1 MKKTTTR
8 KQKTTTRKRSTAAV
22 RGRAS
27 GSARTS
33 KARAAT
39 SEQVE
44 RQVSQLDW
52 KDLTASFAGAARGA
66 GGIPES
72 VLREYFGA
80 EEHERL
86 RQLAEFSRTVRS
98 RSAPLGNVIF
108 LHGITGSDLGV
119 AAGAG
124 NPDDVWVN
132 FFRLIKGWID
142 RLKLAADGSKED
154 DPTWRV
160 VATGVNKRYYARA
173 VLALGG
179 RWNVTP
185 FAYDWR
191 KDIDESSNELAKL
204 IRSDF
209 QGKPVHLVAHSM
221 GGLVCRNFIRL
232 HPDLWEAIK
241 DPALVHGGRL
251 IMLGTPNYGSFCIPQ
266 VMTGQDKMI
275 DLLATL
281 DVKHDLGELLDVTNS
296 FVGSYM
302 MLPAPAKLTPA
313 LQKLYRSETWGENA
327 VRISQR
333 HLDRAYQFHHDLEAA
348 PTIDPTRMTYIAGC
362 RQATLSGLKI
372 ANSGDFDYEL
382 TYAGDGRVPHD
393 LGLLQGVPNYYVD
406 EAHGDLARNESV
418 IAAVDE
424 LLERGHTTT
433 LDTQVLRAVARAA
446 PTMRDYRTPE
456 DKQLIEDLA
465 KLARRAEDTH
475 QAVRGTGV
483 RVDATHEVAALRASF
498 TDSEARFAEDA
509 IVKAALGSRGRPSPP
524 EVKPRT
530 SLPAGAEHK
539 PINVTL
545 VQGDITEVEAPL
557 VVVGHYKGV
566 PPTHAVGAIDLK
578 LNHWIERAGRLG
590 MIGGDL
596 GETFF
601 VPNVA
606 KAFRAGG
613 AVLAGMGEFG
623 KFTRDDLVLLMS
635 NVTIGVSALGLKS
648 YASVLIGSGDGNL
661 DRPTA
666 LKAFLEGVAA
676 GADRF
681 EKESGGKSVASRSL
695 TIVEKYDAPFK
706 SLEAE
711 LRRLAAP
718 NAAVAG
724 DATPRGRKAT
734 RRRGKAEPVDEA
746 VASAPITLTVKK
758 SARKAAK
765 SAQRDQGDAS
775 GGSQSS
781 LDEVRLTVE
790 QLKEGTFRFSAL
802 SETAV
807 VPVREVEI
815 NAIFARGAADRLMTS
830 TTRDEQIK
838 FGELLYTYLVPE
850 DFHRMIDSG
859 KPLKLILDRSTA
871 SYPWEMACFRST
883 QDPISPRS
891 LGVELRVSR
900 QFRTLLASAPGIK
913 PVLNRN
919 IKVLIIADPAR
930 EPDYQLPGAR
940 REGREVAS
948 VFRNF
953 PAKQHGIFIEVEEH
967 IGPDQ
972 CDPVEVLAALLSG
985 VFDVVHYAGH
995 GNYDPDNP
1003 AGSGWIFGKDCV
1015 LSAREIF
1022 RARRVPRLVFAN
1034 ACFSAVTTRGQALS
1048 PDEQSKGLASIAQA
1062 FFERGVSNYI
1072 GSGWPVNDE
1081 QATKLART
1089 FYTDLLTG
1097 TPICDALRAGREA
1110 ISGYG
1115 NTWGAYQHYGNP
1127 NDIVIKVDRERDSGQ
1142 E

>member
-1 MKKTTTR
+1 MKKTT
-8 KQKTTTRKRSTAAV
+8 KTKRSTAAT
-22 RGRAS
+22 RKPATRAAAPAAK
-27 GSARTS
+27 ART
-33 KARAAT
+33 AAAV
-39 SEQVE
+39 EVE
-44 RQVSQLDW
+44 RRVSGLDW
-52 KDLTASFAGAARGA
+52 KDLAAGLGGATRGA

-72 VLREYFGA
+72 DLRDYFGA
-80 EEHERL
+80 EELERL
-86 RQLAEFSRTVRS
+86 QQLAEFSQTVRS

-119 AAGAG
+119 AAGSG
-124 NPDDVWVN
+124 KPDDVWVN
-132 FFRLIKGWID
+132 FFRLINGRID
-142 RLKLAADGSKED
+142 RLKLAADGAKEA

-160 VATGVNKRYYARA
+160 VPMGVNKRYYARA

-191 KDIDESSNELAKL
+191 KDIDDSSNELAKL
-204 IRSDF
+204 IRRDF

-232 HPDLWEAIK
+232 HPDLWEAMK
-241 DPALVHGGRL
+241 DPGLMRGGRL
-251 IMLGTPNYGSFCIPQ
+251 IMLGTPNYGSFSIPQ

-275 DLLATL
+275 SLLATL
-281 DVKHDLGELLDVTNS
+281 DVRHDLGELLDVTNS

-327 VRISQR
+327 GPVSQR

-348 PTIDPTRMTYIAGC
+348 APTIDPTRMSYVAGC

-372 ANSGDFDYEL
+372 ANRGDFDYEL
-382 TYAGDGRVPHD
+382 TYAGDGRVPHE
-393 LGLLQGVPNYYVD
+393 LGLLKDVPTYYVD

-424 LLERGHTTT
+424 LLERGHTAT
-433 LDTQVLRAVARAA
+433 LGTQVLRAIARAA
-446 PTMRDYRTPE
+446 PTMREYRTPE
-456 DKQLIEDLA
+456 DRQLIEDLGR
-465 KLARRAEDTH
+465 LARKAEETH
-475 QAVRGTGV
+475 QAVRGTAA
-483 RVDATHEVAALRASF
+483 RTDETAERAALRATF
-498 TDSEARFAEDA
+498 TDDEARFAEDA
-509 IVKAALGSRGRPSPP
+509 IVKAALGSRGRPSRQM
-524 EVKPRT
+524 VVHSMSTAVR
-530 SLPAGAEHK
+530 AQIK

-545 VQGDITEVEAPL
+545 LQGDITEVEAPL

-566 PPTHAVGAIDLK
+566 PPSQAVGAIDLK
-578 LNHWIERAGRLG
+578 LDHWIERAGRLG
-590 MIGGDL
+590 MIGGNL

-606 KAFRAGG
+606 NAFKAGG

-623 KFTRDDLVLLMS
+623 NFTRDDLVLLMS
-635 NVTIGVSALGLKS
+635 NVTMGVSALGLKG
-648 YASVLIGSGDGNL
+648 YASVLIGSGEGNL
-661 DRPTA
+661 DRETA

-681 EKESGGKSVASRSL
+681 EKESDGKREASRSL
-695 TIVEKYDAPFK
+695 TIVEKDPGLFK
-706 SLEAE
+706 SLEE
-711 LRRLAAP
+711 QLRRLAGPETAG
-718 NAAVAG
+718 AG
-724 DATPRGRKAT
+724 DELSRGRKAT
-734 RRRGKAEPVDEA
+734 RQPGKASRIDEA
-746 VASAPITLTVKK
+746 AANAPITLTVKK
-758 SARKAAK
+758 GARSVAK
-765 SAQRDQGDAS
+765 SEQRDKAGTRGDV
-775 GGSQSS
+775 QSS

-790 QLKEGTFRFSAL
+790 QFKEGTFRFSAL

-807 VPVREVEI
+807 VPVRDVEI
-815 NAIFARGAADRLMTS
+815 NATFARGAADRLMSS

-859 KPLKLILDRSTA
+859 KPLKLILDRSSA
-871 SYPWEMACFRST
+871 SYPWEMACFRSA
-883 QDPISPRS
+883 QNPNSVLS
-891 LGVELRVSR
+891 LGVHLRMTR
-900 QFRTLLASAPGIK
+900 QFRTLLSSAPGMK

-919 IKVLIIADPAR
+919 LKVLIIADPAR

-953 PAKQHGIFIEVEEH
+953 PAKQRGIFVEVDEH

-972 CDPVEVLAALLSG
+972 CDPVEILALLLSG
-985 VFDVVHYAGH
+985 EFDIVHYAGH
-995 GNYDPDNP
+995 GDYDKDNP

-1022 RARRVPRLVFAN
+1022 RARKVPRLVFAN
-1034 ACFSAVTTRGQALS
+1034 ACFSAVTTKGQALS
-1048 PDEQSKGLASIAQA
+1048 ADEQSKGLASIAQA

-1089 FYTDLLTG
+1089 FYEGLLTG
-1097 TPICDALRAGREA
+1097 KPICDALQAGRRE

-1115 NTWGAYQHYGNP
+1115 DTWGAYQHYGNP
-1127 NDIVIKVDRERDSGQ
+1127 NDIVLKVDK
-1142 E
+1142 

>member
-1 MKKTTTR
+1 M
-8 KQKTTTRKRSTAAV
+8 
-22 RGRAS
+22 
-27 GSARTS
+27 
-33 KARAAT
+33 
-39 SEQVE
+39 
-44 RQVSQLDW
+44 
-52 KDLTASFAGAARGA
+52 
-66 GGIPES
+66 
-72 VLREYFGA
+72 
-80 EEHERL
+80 
-86 RQLAEFSRTVRS
+86 RS

-119 AAGAG
+119 AAGSG
-124 NPDDVWVN
+124 KPDDVWVN
-132 FFRLIKGWID
+132 FFRLIIGRID
-142 RLKLAADGSKED
+142 RLKLAADGAKEAD
-154 DPTWRV
+154 STWRV
-160 VATGVNKRYYARA
+160 VPTGVNKRYYARA
-173 VLALGG
+173 VLTLGG

-191 KDIDESSNELAKL
+191 KDIDDSSNELAKL
-204 IRSDF
+204 IRRDF

-232 HPDLWEAIK
+232 HPDLWEAMK
-241 DPALVHGGRL
+241 DPGLVQGGRL

-281 DVKHDLGELLDVTNS
+281 DVRHDLREVLDVTNS

-302 MLPAPAKLTPA
+302 MLPAPGKLTPV
-313 LQKLYRSETWGENA
+313 LQKLYRSETWGEIA
-327 VRISQR
+327 GLVSQR

-348 PTIDPTRMTYIAGC
+348 APTIDPARMTYVAGC

-372 ANSGDFDYEL
+372 ASRGDFDYEL

-393 LGLLQGVPNYYVD
+393 LGLLKDVPTYYVD
-406 EAHGDLARNESV
+406 EVHGDLARNESV

-424 LLERGHTTT
+424 LLERGHSAT
-433 LDTQVLRAVARAA
+433 LGTQVLRAIARAV

-456 DKQLIEDLA
+456 DRQLIEDLGR
-465 KLARRAEDTH
+465 LARRAEETH
-475 QAVRGTGV
+475 QAVRGTGLHADETGE
-483 RVDATHEVAALRASF
+483 RVALRATF
-498 TDSEARFAEDA
+498 TDDQVRFAEDA
-509 IVKAALGSRGRPSPP
+509 IVKAALGSRSRPSQRMVVPP
-524 EVKPRT
+524 
-530 SLPAGAEHK
+530 LPPAVRARIK

-545 VQGDITEVEAPL
+545 LQGDITEVKAPL
-557 VVVGHYKGV
+557 VVVGHYKGI
-566 PPTHAVGAIDLK
+566 PPTRAVGAIDLK

-590 MIGGDL
+590 MIGGNL

-606 KAFRAGG
+606 HALKAGG

-635 NVTIGVSALGLKS
+635 NVTMGVSALGLKG
-648 YASVLIGSGDGNL
+648 YASVLIGSGEGNL
-661 DRPTA
+661 DRETA

-681 EKESGGKSVASRSL
+681 EKESDGALEASRSI

-706 SLEAE
+706 SLEE
-711 LRRLAAP
+711 QLRRLADSETP
-718 NAAVAG
+718 KAG
-724 DATPRGRKAT
+724 DKPSRGRKA
-734 RRRGKAEPVDEA
+734 RRHPGKASGIDEA
-746 VASAPITLTVKK
+746 AAHAPIRLIVEKCKK
-758 SARKAAK
+758 TARSVAK
-765 SAQRDQGDAS
+765 PQQRDIVGEGADVQL
-775 GGSQSS
+775 S

-790 QLKEGTFRFSAL
+790 QIKEGTFRFSAL
-802 SETAV
+802 AETAV
-807 VPVREVEI
+807 VPVRDVEI
-815 NAIFARGAADRLMTS
+815 NATFARGTADRLMSS

-871 SYPWEMACFRST
+871 SYPWEMACFRSA
-883 QDPISPRS
+883 QNPNRVSS
-891 LGVELRVSR
+891 LGVDLRLTR
-900 QFRTLLASAPGIK
+900 QFRTLLSSAPGMK
-913 PVLNRN
+913 PVLNRTL
-919 IKVLIIADPAR
+919 KVLIIADPAR

-953 PAKQHGIFIEVEEH
+953 PEKQHGISVEVEEH

-972 CDPVEVLAALLSG
+972 CDPVEILALLLSG
-985 VFDVVHYAGH
+985 TFDIVHYAGH
-995 GNYDPDNP
+995 GDYDKDNP
-1003 AGSGWIFGKDCV
+1003 TASGWIFGKDCV
-1015 LSAREIF
+1015 LSAKEIF

-1048 PDEQSKGLASIAQA
+1048 ADEQSKGLASIAQA

-1081 QATKLART
+1081 QATKLARM
-1089 FYTDLLTG
+1089 FYEGLLTG
-1097 TPICDALRAGREA
+1097 NPICDALQAGREE
-1110 ISGYG
+1110 INGYG
-1115 NTWGAYQHYGNP
+1115 DTWGAYQHYGNP
-1127 NDIVIKVDRERDSGQ
+1127 SDIVVKVDK
-1142 E
+1142 

>member
-1 MKKTTTR
+1 MKKTTRATR
-8 KQKTTTRKRSTAAV
+8 STATTRKPATRAAASAAKARTAAAV
-22 RGRAS
+22 
-27 GSARTS
+27 
-33 KARAAT
+33 
-39 SEQVE
+39 EVE
-44 RQVSQLDW
+44 RRVSGLDW
-52 KDLTASFAGAARGA
+52 KDLAAGLGGATRGA

-72 VLREYFGA
+72 ALRDYFGP
-80 EEHERL
+80 EEFERL
-86 RQLAEFSRTVRS
+86 RQLVGFSQTVRS
-98 RSAPLGNVIF
+98 RSAPLGNVIL

-119 AAGAG
+119 VAGSG
-124 NPDDVWVN
+124 KPDDVWLN
-132 FFRLIKGWID
+132 FFRLINGRID
-142 RLKLAADGSKED
+142 RLKLAADGAREA

-160 VATGVNKRYYARA
+160 VLTGVNKRYYAPA
-173 VLALGG
+173 VLTLGG

-185 FAYDWR
+185 FPYDWR
-191 KDIDESSNELAKL
+191 KDIDDSSNELAKL
-204 IRSDF
+204 IRRDF

-241 DPALVHGGRL
+241 DPGLVHGGRL

-275 DLLATL
+275 SLLATL
-281 DVKHDLGELLDVTNS
+281 DVRHDLGELLAITNS

-327 VRISQR
+327 GLVSQR

-348 PTIDPTRMTYIAGC
+348 AATIDPTRMIYVAGC

-372 ANSGDFDYEL
+372 ANRGDFDYDL

-393 LGLLQGVPNYYVD
+393 LGLLKDVPSYYVD

-418 IAAVDE
+418 IAAIDE

-433 LDTQVLRAVARAA
+433 LGTQVLRAIARAA
-446 PTMRDYRTPE
+446 PTMREYRTPE
-456 DKQLIEDLA
+456 DGQLIEDLGR
-465 KLARRAEDTH
+465 LARKAEETH
-475 QAVRGTGV
+475 QAVRGGRV
-483 RVDATHEVAALRASF
+483 RAEETTERTALRATF
-498 TDSEARFAEDA
+498 TDDEARFAEDA
-509 IVKAALGSRGRPSPP
+509 IIKAALGSRGRPSQQMVVQPM
-524 EVKPRT
+524 
-530 SLPAGAEHK
+530 SLAVRAQIK

-566 PPTHAVGAIDLK
+566 PPTRAVGAIDDK

-590 MIGGDL
+590 MIGGNL

-606 KAFRAGG
+606 NAFKAGG

-635 NVTIGVSALGLKS
+635 NVTVGVSALGLKG
-648 YASVLIGSGDGNL
+648 YASVLIGSGEGNL
-661 DRPTA
+661 DRETA

-676 GADRF
+676 GAERF
-681 EKESGGKSVASRSL
+681 EKESDGAVAASRSL

-706 SLEAE
+706 SLEE
-711 LRRLAAP
+711 QLRRLAGPQTAG
-718 NAAVAG
+718 AG
-724 DATPRGRKAT
+724 DERSRGRKAK
-734 RRRGKAEPVDEA
+734 RHPGRAPRIDEA
-746 VASAPITLTVKK
+746 AANAPITLIVKK
-758 SARKAAK
+758 GTPPVAK
-765 SAQRDQGDAS
+765 SKQRDKAGKSGDV
-775 GGSQSS
+775 QSR

-790 QLKEGTFRFSAL
+790 QFKEGTFRFSAL
-802 SETAV
+802 AETAV
-807 VPVREVEI
+807 VPVRDVEI
-815 NAIFARGAADRLMTS
+815 NATFAKGTAERLMRS

-859 KPLKLILDRSTA
+859 KPLKLILDRNTA
-871 SYPWEMACFRST
+871 SYPWEMACLRSA
-883 QDPISPRS
+883 QNPNRVSS
-891 LGVELRVSR
+891 LGVDLRVTR
-900 QFRTLLASAPGIK
+900 QFRTLLSSAPGIK

-919 IKVLIIADPAR
+919 LKVLIIADPAW

-940 REGREVAS
+940 REGREVAR

-953 PAKQHGIFIEVEEH
+953 PAKQHGIFVEVEEH

-972 CDPVEVLAALLSG
+972 CDPVEILALLLSG
-985 VFDVVHYAGH
+985 AFDIVHYAGH
-995 GNYDPDNP
+995 GDYDKDNP

-1022 RARRVPRLVFAN
+1022 RARKVPRLVFAN

-1048 PDEQSKGLASIAQA
+1048 ADEQSRGLASIAQA

-1089 FYTDLLTG
+1089 FYEGLLTG
-1097 TPICDALRAGREA
+1097 KPICDALQAGRAE
-1110 ISGYG
+1110 ISAYG
-1115 NTWGAYQHYGNP
+1115 DTWGAYQHYGNP
-1127 NDIVIKVDRERDSGQ
+1127 NDIVLKVDK
-1142 E
+1142 

>member
-1 MKKTTTR
+1 MKKTT
-8 KQKTTTRKRSTAAV
+8 KAKRSTAAT
-22 RGRAS
+22 RKPATRA
-27 GSARTS
+27 A
-33 KARAAT
+33 ARAAKART
-39 SEQVE
+39 AEAVEVE
-44 RQVSQLDW
+44 RRVSGLDW
-52 KDLTASFAGAARGA
+52 KDLAAGLGGATRGA

-72 VLREYFGA
+72 DLRDYFGA
-80 EEHERL
+80 EEFERL
-86 RQLAEFSRTVRS
+86 QQLAGFSQTVRS

-119 AAGAG
+119 AAGSG
-124 NPDDVWVN
+124 KPDDVWVN
-132 FFRLIKGWID
+132 FFRLINGRID
-142 RLKLAADGSKED
+142 RLKLAADGAKEA

-160 VATGVNKRYYARA
+160 VPMGVNKRYYARA

-191 KDIDESSNELAKL
+191 KDIDDSSNELAKL
-204 IRSDF
+204 IRRDF

-232 HPDLWEAIK
+232 HPDLWEAMK
-241 DPALVHGGRL
+241 DPGLVRGGRL

-275 DLLATL
+275 SLLATL
-281 DVKHDLGELLDVTNS
+281 DVRHDLGELLDVTNS

-327 VRISQR
+327 GRVSQR

-348 PTIDPTRMTYIAGC
+348 APTIDPTRMTYVAGC

-372 ANSGDFDYEL
+372 ANRGDFDYEL

-393 LGLLQGVPNYYVD
+393 LGLLKDVPTYYVD

-424 LLERGHTTT
+424 LLERGHTAT
-433 LDTQVLRAVARAA
+433 LGTQVLRAIARAA
-446 PTMRDYRTPE
+446 PTMREYRTPE
-456 DKQLIEDLA
+456 DRQLIEDLGR
-465 KLARRAEDTH
+465 LARKAEETH

-483 RVDATHEVAALRASF
+483 RADETAERAALRATF
-498 TDSEARFAEDA
+498 TDDEARFAEDA
-509 IVKAALGSRGRPSPP
+509 IVKAALGSRGRPSQQMVVQPM
-524 EVKPRT
+524 
-530 SLPAGAEHK
+530 SPAVRAQIK

-545 VQGDITEVEAPL
+545 LQGDITEVEAPL

-566 PPTHAVGAIDLK
+566 PPTRAVGAIDLK
-578 LNHWIERAGRLG
+578 LDHWIERAGRLG
-590 MIGGDL
+590 MIGGNL

-606 KAFRAGG
+606 KAFKAGG

-635 NVTIGVSALGLKS
+635 NVTVGVSALGLKS
-648 YASVLIGSGDGNL
+648 YASVLIGSGEGNL
-661 DRPTA
+661 DRETA

-676 GADRF
+676 GAERF
-681 EKESGGKSVASRSL
+681 EKESDGTREASRSL

-706 SLEAE
+706 SLEE
-711 LRRLAAP
+711 QLRRLAGPETAG
-718 NAAVAG
+718 AG
-724 DATPRGRKAT
+724 DEPSRGRKAT
-734 RRRGKAEPVDEA
+734 RHPGKASRIDEA
-746 VASAPITLTVKK
+746 AANAPITLTVKK
-758 SARKAAK
+758 GARSVAK
-765 SAQRDQGDAS
+765 SEQRDKAGKRGDV
-775 GGSQSS
+775 QSS

-790 QLKEGTFRFSAL
+790 QFKEGTFRFSAL
-802 SETAV
+802 AETAV
-807 VPVREVEI
+807 VPVRDVEI
-815 NAIFARGAADRLMTS
+815 NATFARGAADRLMSS

-871 SYPWEMACFRST
+871 SYPWEMACFRSA
-883 QDPISPRS
+883 QNPNRVSS
-891 LGVELRVSR
+891 LGVDLRVTR
-900 QFRTLLASAPGIK
+900 QFRTLLSSAPGMK

-919 IKVLIIADPAR
+919 LKVLIIADPAR

-953 PAKQHGIFIEVEEH
+953 PAKQHGIFVEVEEH

-972 CDPVEVLAALLSG
+972 CDPVEILALLLSG
-985 VFDVVHYAGH
+985 AFDIVHYAGH
-995 GNYDPDNP
+995 GDYDKDNP

-1022 RARRVPRLVFAN
+1022 RARKVPRLVFAN

-1048 PDEQSKGLASIAQA
+1048 ADEQSKGLASIAQA

-1089 FYTDLLTG
+1089 FYEVLLTG
-1097 TPICDALRAGREA
+1097 KPICDALQAGREK
-1110 ISGYG
+1110 ISDYG
-1115 NTWGAYQHYGNP
+1115 DTWGAYQHYGNP
-1127 NDIVIKVDRERDSGQ
+1127 NDTVLKVDK
-1142 E
+1142 

>member
-1 MKKTTTR
+1 MKKAT
-8 KQKTTTRKRSTAAV
+8 KVKRSTAATPK
-22 RGRAS
+22 RATRAAAPAA
-27 GSARTS
+27 SAR
-33 KARAAT
+33 AI
-39 SEQVE
+39 EVE
-44 RQVSQLDW
+44 RRVSGLDW
-52 KDLTASFAGAARGA
+52 KDLAAGLSGATRGA

-72 VLREYFGA
+72 DLRDYFGA
-80 EEHERL
+80 EEFEHL
-86 RQLAEFSRTVRS
+86 QQLAGFSRTVRS
-98 RSAPLGNVIF
+98 RSAPLGSIIF

-119 AAGAG
+119 AAGSG
-124 NPDDVWVN
+124 KPDNIWVN
-132 FFRLIKGWID
+132 FFRLIYGRIE
-142 RLKLAADGSKED
+142 RLRLASDGAKELD
-154 DPTWRV
+154 KNWSV
-160 VATGVNKRYYARA
+160 VPTGVNKRYYARA

-185 FAYDWR
+185 LAYDWR
-191 KDIDESSNELAKL
+191 KDIDNSSNELAKL
-204 IRSDF
+204 IRRDF

-221 GGLVCRNFIRL
+221 GGLVCRNFMRL
-232 HPDLWEAIK
+232 HPDLWEAMK
-241 DPALVHGGRL
+241 DPGLVRGGRL

-275 DLLATL
+275 RLLATL

-302 MLPAPAKLTPA
+302 MLPAPAKLNPA

-327 VRISQR
+327 VRVSQR

-348 PTIDPTRMTYIAGC
+348 ATIDPARMTYIAGC

-372 ANSGDFDYEL
+372 ANRGDFDYEL

-393 LGLLQGVPNYYVD
+393 LGLLKNVPTYYVD

-424 LLERGHTTT
+424 LLERGHTSA
-433 LDTQVLRAVARAA
+433 LGTQVLRAVARAA
-446 PTMRDYRTPE
+446 PTMREYRTPE
-456 DKQLIEDLA
+456 DRQLIEDLGR
-465 KLARRAEDTH
+465 LARKAEETH
-475 QAVRGTGV
+475 QAVRGTRAG
-483 RVDATHEVAALRASF
+483 DGETAEHAALRKTF
-498 TDSEARFAEDA
+498 TDDEVRFAEDA
-509 IVKAALGSRGRPSPP
+509 IVKAALGSRSQPPKQIAVQPVSPL
-524 EVKPRT
+524 VR
-530 SLPAGAEHK
+530 AQIK

-545 VQGDITEVEAPL
+545 LQADITEVEAPL

-566 PPTHAVGAIDLK
+566 PPTRAVGAIDIK

-590 MIGGDL
+590 MIGGNL

-601 VPNVA
+601 VPNVGN
-606 KAFRAGG
+606 AFKAGG

-635 NVTIGVSALGLKS
+635 NVTMGVSALGLKG
-648 YASVLIGSGDGNL
+648 YASVLIGSGEGNL
-661 DRPTA
+661 DRESA
-666 LKAFLEGVAA
+666 LKAFLDGVAA

-681 EKESGGKSVASRSL
+681 EKESEGKVEAARSL
-695 TIVEKYDAPFK
+695 TIVEKYNASFK
-706 SLEAE
+706 SLEE
-711 LRRLAAP
+711 LLRRLAEP
-718 NAAVAG
+718 ETAG
-724 DATPRGRKAT
+724 TGEETSRGRKAT
-734 RRRGKAEPVDEA
+734 RPVDRTSHIDESA
-746 VASAPITLTVKK
+746 ANAPITLTVKK
-758 SARKAAK
+758 GASAVAR
-765 SAQRDQGDAS
+765 SRQRDRAGKRSDVPS
-775 GGSQSS
+775 R

-802 SETAV
+802 AETAV

-815 NAIFARGAADRLMTS
+815 NATFARGAADRLMSS

-850 DFHRMIDSG
+850 DFHRMIDAG

-871 SYPWEMACFRST
+871 SYPWEMACFRSA
-883 QDPISPRS
+883 QNPNRVSS
-891 LGVELRVSR
+891 LGVDLRLTR
-900 QFRTLLASAPGIK
+900 QFRTLLSSAPGMK
-913 PVLNRN
+913 PVLNRDL
-919 IKVLIIADPAR
+919 KVLIIADPAR

-940 REGREVAS
+940 REGRNVAS

-953 PAKQHGIFIEVEEH
+953 PAKQHGIFVEVEEH

-972 CDPVEVLAALLSG
+972 CDPVEILALLLSG
-985 VFDVVHYAGH
+985 AFDIVHYAGH
-995 GNYDPDNP
+995 GDYDKDNP

-1022 RARRVPRLVFAN
+1022 RARKVPRLVFAN

-1048 PDEQSKGLASIAQA
+1048 AEEQSKGLASIAQA

-1089 FYTDLLTG
+1089 FYECLLTG
-1097 TPICDALRAGREA
+1097 RSICDALQKGREE

-1115 NTWGAYQHYGNP
+1115 DTWGAYQHYGSP
-1127 NDIVIKVDRERDSGQ
+1127 NDIVVKVDK
-1142 E
+1142 

>member
-1 MKKTTTR
+1 MKKTT
-8 KQKTTTRKRSTAAV
+8 KAKRSTAAT
-22 RGRAS
+22 RKPATRAVAAVEVARRVS
-27 GSARTS
+27 G
-33 KARAAT
+33 
-39 SEQVE
+39 
-44 RQVSQLDW
+44 LDW
-52 KDLTASFAGAARGA
+52 KDLAAGLSGATRGA
-66 GGIPES
+66 GGMPEGD
-72 VLREYFGA
+72 LRDYFGA
-80 EEHERL
+80 EEFERL
-86 RQLAEFSRTVRS
+86 QQVAGFSQTVRS
-98 RSAPLGNVIF
+98 RSAPLGDVIF

-119 AAGAG
+119 AAGSG
-124 NPDDVWVN
+124 KPDDVWVN
-132 FFRLIKGWID
+132 FFRLIFGRID
-142 RLKLAADGSKED
+142 RLKLAADGAKEAN
-154 DPTWRV
+154 PTWRV
-160 VATGVNKRYYARA
+160 VPTGVNKRYYARA
-173 VLALGG
+173 VLSLGG

-191 KDIDESSNELAKL
+191 KDIDDSSNELAKL
-204 IRSDF
+204 IRREF

-232 HPDLWEAIK
+232 HPDLWEAMK
-241 DPALVHGGRL
+241 DPGLVRGGRL

-275 DLLATL
+275 SLLATL
-281 DVKHDLGELLDVTNS
+281 DVRHDLGELLDVTNS

-327 VRISQR
+327 GLVSQR

-348 PTIDPTRMTYIAGC
+348 APTIDPARMTYVAGC

-372 ANSGDFDYEL
+372 ANRGDFDYEL

-393 LGLLQGVPNYYVD
+393 LGLLKNVPTYYVD

-424 LLERGHTTT
+424 LLERGHTAT
-433 LDTQVLRAVARAA
+433 LGTQVLRAIARAA
-446 PTMRDYRTPE
+446 PTMREYRTPE
-456 DKQLIEDLA
+456 DRQLIEDLGR
-465 KLARRAEDTH
+465 LARKAEETH
-475 QAVRGTGV
+475 QAVRGT
-483 RVDATHEVAALRASF
+483 RARADETAERAALRDTF
-498 TDSEARFAEDA
+498 TDDDARFAEDA
-509 IVKAALGSRGRPSPP
+509 IVKAALGSRGRPSQPMVVQP
-524 EVKPRT
+524 M
-530 SLPAGAEHK
+530 SPAVRAQIK

-545 VQGDITEVEAPL
+545 LQGDITEVEAPL

-566 PPTHAVGAIDLK
+566 PPTAAVGAIDLK
-578 LNHWIERAGRLG
+578 LNHWIERAGHLG
-590 MIGGDL
+590 MIGGNL

-606 KAFRAGG
+606 NAFKAGG

-635 NVTIGVSALGLKS
+635 NVTMGVSALGLKG
-648 YASVLIGSGDGNL
+648 YASVLIGSGEGNL
-661 DRPTA
+661 DLETA

-676 GADRF
+676 GAERF
-681 EKESGGKSVASRSL
+681 EEESEGKLEASRSL
-695 TIVEKYDAPFK
+695 TIVEKYPAPFK
-706 SLEAE
+706 ELETQ
-711 LRRLAAP
+711 LRRLAEP
-718 NAAVAG
+718 ETAAAG
-724 DATPRGRKAT
+724 DEPSRGRKA
-734 RRRGKAEPVDEA
+734 RRHPGKASRSDGA
-746 VASAPITLTVKK
+746 AASAPITLTVKK
-758 SARKAAK
+758 GPRSAAK
-765 SAQRDQGDAS
+765 SDQHDKAGNRGDVPS
-775 GGSQSS
+775 T

-790 QLKEGTFRFSAL
+790 QFKEGTFRFTAIA
-802 SETAV
+802 ETAV
-807 VPVREVEI
+807 VPVRDVEI
-815 NAIFARGAADRLMTS
+815 NATFARGAADRLMSS

-850 DFHRMIDSG
+850 DFQRMIDSG

-871 SYPWEMACFRST
+871 SYPWEMACFRGAQNPDRVST
-883 QDPISPRS
+883 
-891 LGVELRVSR
+891 LGIELRVTR
-900 QFRTLLASAPGIK
+900 QFRTLLASAPGMK

-919 IKVLIIADPAR
+919 LKVLIIADPAR
-930 EPDYQLPGAR
+930 ESDYQLPGAR
-940 REGREVAS
+940 REGREVAR

-953 PAKQHGIFIEVEEH
+953 PAKQHGIFVEVEEH
-967 IGPDQ
+967 IGPDE
-972 CDPVEVLAALLSG
+972 CDPVEILGQLLSG
-985 VFDVVHYAGH
+985 AFDIVHYAGH
-995 GNYDPDNP
+995 GDYDKDNP

-1022 RARRVPRLVFAN
+1022 RARKVPRLVFAN

-1048 PDEQSKGLASIAQA
+1048 SDEQSKGLASIAQA

-1089 FYTDLLTG
+1089 FYEGLLTG
-1097 TPICDALRAGREA
+1097 KPICDALQAGREE

-1127 NDIVIKVDRERDSGQ
+1127 NDIVLKVDK
-1142 E
+1142 

>member
-1 MKKTTTR
+1 MKKTT
-8 KQKTTTRKRSTAAV
+8 KAKRSTAAT
-22 RGRAS
+22 GKPA
-27 GSARTS
+27 T
-33 KARAAT
+33 RAAAA
-39 SEQVE
+39 VE
-44 RQVSQLDW
+44 LERRVSALEW
-52 KDLTASFAGAARGA
+52 KDLATGLGGATRGA

-72 VLREYFGA
+72 DLREYFGA
-80 EEHERL
+80 EELERL
-86 RQLAEFSRTVRS
+86 QQLARFSQTVRS

-119 AAGAG
+119 AAGSG
-124 NPDDVWVN
+124 KPDEVWVN
-132 FFRLIKGWID
+132 FFRLINGRIE
-142 RLKLAADGSKED
+142 RLKLAADGAKEA
-154 DPTWRV
+154 DPAWRV
-160 VATGVNKRYYARA
+160 VPMGVNKRYYARA

-191 KDIDESSNELAKL
+191 KDIDDSSNELAKL
-204 IRSDF
+204 IRRDF

-232 HPDLWEAIK
+232 HHDLWEAMK
-241 DPALVHGGRL
+241 DPGLVRGGRL
-251 IMLGTPNYGSFCIPQ
+251 IMLGTPNYGSFSIPQ

-275 DLLATL
+275 SLLATL
-281 DVKHDLGELLDVTNS
+281 DVRHDLGELLDVTNS

-302 MLPAPAKLTPA
+302 MLPAPAKLAPA
-313 LQKLYRSETWGENA
+313 LQKLYRSETWDENTGL
-327 VRISQR
+327 VSQR
-333 HLDRAYQFHHDLEAA
+333 HLDRSYQFHHDLEAA
-348 PTIDPTRMTYIAGC
+348 GPTIDPTRMIYVAGC

-372 ANSGDFDYEL
+372 ANRGDFDYEL

-393 LGLLQGVPNYYVD
+393 LGLLENVPTYYVD

-418 IAAVDE
+418 IAAIDE
-424 LLERGHTTT
+424 LLERGRTAT
-433 LDTQVLRAVARAA
+433 LGTQVLRAVKRAA

-456 DKQLIEDLA
+456 DKQLIEDLGR
-465 KLARRAEDTH
+465 LARKAEETH
-475 QAVRGTGV
+475 QAVRGAGARADETE
-483 RVDATHEVAALRASF
+483 RAALRATF
-498 TDSEARFAEDA
+498 TDEEARFAEDA
-509 IVKAALGSRGRPSPP
+509 IVKAALGGRGRPSHQIAVQPM
-524 EVKPRT
+524 
-530 SLPAGAEHK
+530 SPAVRAQIK

-545 VQGDITEVEAPL
+545 LKGDITEVAAPL

-566 PPTHAVGAIDLK
+566 PPTRAVGAIDHK
-578 LNHWIERAGRLG
+578 LGGWIERAGRLG
-590 MIGGDL
+590 MIGGNL

-606 KAFRAGG
+606 NALKAGG

-635 NVTIGVSALGLKS
+635 NVTIGVSALGMKG
-648 YASVLIGSGDGNL
+648 YASVLIGSGEGNL
-661 DRPTA
+661 DRESA
-666 LKAFLEGVAA
+666 LKAFIEGVAA
-676 GADRF
+676 GAERF
-681 EKESGGKSVASRSL
+681 EKESDGRLEASRSL

-706 SLEAE
+706 SLEE
-711 LRRLAAP
+711 QLRRLAGP
-718 NAAVAG
+718 ESSGAG
-724 DATPRGRKAT
+724 KERTRGRKSA
-734 RRRGKAEPVDEA
+734 RPQGKAARIDEA
-746 VASAPITLTVKK
+746 AANAPITLTVKRG
-758 SARKAAK
+758 ARSAAK
-765 SAQRDQGDAS
+765 TERRSRAGKKS
-775 GGSQSS
+775 GVPSI

-802 SETAV
+802 AETAV

-815 NAIFARGAADRLMTS
+815 NATFARGAADRLMSS

-871 SYPWEMACFRST
+871 SYPWEMACFRSAHN
-883 QDPISPRS
+883 PNRVSS
-891 LGVELRVSR
+891 LGVDLRVTR
-900 QFRTLLASAPGIK
+900 QFRTLLSSAPGMK

-919 IKVLIIADPAR
+919 LKVLIIADPAR
-930 EPDYQLPGAR
+930 ETDYQLPGAR
-940 REGREVAS
+940 REGREVAN

-953 PAKQHGIFIEVEEH
+953 PAKQNGIFIEVEEH

-972 CDPVEVLAALLSG
+972 CDPVEILALLLSG
-985 VFDVVHYAGH
+985 AFDIVHYAGH
-995 GNYDPDNP
+995 GDYDKDNP

-1022 RARRVPRLVFAN
+1022 RARKVPRLVFAN
-1034 ACFSAVTTRGQALS
+1034 ACFSAVTTQGQALS
-1048 PDEQSKGLASIAQA
+1048 ADEQSKGLAGIAQA

-1089 FYTDLLTG
+1089 FYEVLLTG
-1097 TPICDALRAGREA
+1097 KPICDALQAGRAEIA
-1110 ISGYG
+1110 GYG
-1115 NTWGAYQHYGNP
+1115 DTWGAYQHYGNP
-1127 NDIVIKVDRERDSGQ
+1127 NDVVVIKADK
-1142 E
+1142 